1 MSTNSSKSILLILL
15 IVAVT
20 APLISSST
28 IRAASV
34 KGNPVPDPGSIHR
47 TFWLEGSAVGN
58 WNQTRPASGPLISA
72 NDGDNVTIMYNSVDS
87 YPHTWFIDV
96 NGNNVPDAG
105 EISDPTVAN
114 SATFVNFTFALK
126 VGTNIPST
134 GDFTYKCSV
143 HPAMMFGTFRVQAS
157 TAPDFKIGLSSSSLT
172 VVTGSSR
179 SVMVTITGLNS
190 FYGTVSLDSTVY
202 PSGPQVSISSASLTV
217 SSTSPISSN
226 VNVSAASSGTYS
238 TSVPQGSYIVTITGT
253 SGSLVHSATL
263 SVTIGSPSGVGGPS
277 SLALIGGGI
286 AAGLAVVA
294 ATVYALRRRT
304 RMKTL

>member
-190 FYGTVSLDSTVY
+190 FYGTVSLDST
-202 PSGPQVSISSASLTV
+202 
-217 SSTSPISSN
+217 
-226 VNVSAASSGTYS
+226 ASSGTYS